1 MSYRSDTEALEA
13 RKRELERR
21 LSELR
26 ARQREN
32 EQLSKNTDTLVRE
45 LEETYARLNVARA
58 PDQQR
63 RSLPLLQRIY
73 VASPCNV
80 PWESMQGD
88 EHVRHC
94 ASCDKDVFDLSSLTR
109 EEAEA
114 LLIEKKGKLCAQ
126 YYRREDGT
134 ILTADC
140 EVGVAKKKRARRK
153 AAVVAGA
160 FAAAAAGAIA
170 GAFAM
175 TKNERVEEGCAMQHD
190 PASTTPAQPSQW
202 TTTVTPAPPRG
213 ETVRGEVAFE
223 PVSHP
228 PQSPPRPNH
237 PAVRG
242 MLRVR

>member
-1 MSYRSDTEALEA
+1 MSYRNDTEALEA
-13 RKRELERR
+13 RKRELEQR

-32 EQLSKNTDTLVRE
+32 EQLSKGTDTLVRE
-45 LEETYARLNVARA
+45 LEEAYARLNVARA
-58 PDQQR
+58 PNKGR
-63 RSLPLLQRIY
+63 RPLPLLQRIY

-160 FAAAAAGAIA
+160 FAAAAAGTVA
-170 GAFAM
+170 GGFAM
-175 TKNERVEEGCAMQHD
+175 TKRARVEEGCAMPHD
-190 PASTTPAQPSQW
+190 LSPTHRGQPAQW
-202 TTTVTPAPPRG
+202 TTTVTPAQPHG
-213 ETVRGEVAFE
+213 EMRRGEVAFE
-223 PVSHP
+223 PDSHESKP
-228 PQSPPRPNH
+228 PQTPNRPM
-237 PAVRG
+237 VRG